1 MGYEMLAASFYAT
14 YITLPW
20 TPSIIYAFP
29 PGGFEDPWR
38 GFPGGNPFPTGKVS
52 ADAPFLPFG
61 NYFVIDKDSPT
72 TTKHSWNLSVQKQM
86 AADWLVS
93 ATYIGSHATHLWG
106 SREINPAIYIPGGPC
121 TLQGVTYN
129 PCSTPGNRDVRR
141 RLSLQYPNVGGTSMA
156 FLDRYEAGGS
166 ASYNGLLLS
175 VQRRAARGVTIGGNY
190 TWSHCLGD
198 ESKANSGG
206 TPGQTYQDP
215 NNRSLDRG
223 NCEGDRRH
231 IFNMTAVAEAPQFAK
246 PTLRL
251 LASGWRLAGIYR
263 VSSGAFLTITS
274 GVDRQLSGVQNQR
287 PNQVLANPYGNKS
300 ITNYLNPAAFA
311 LPALGSLGNM
321 IPYNIAGPGTWQFD
335 VALSRVF
342 TPGKPKDGSPS
353 RGV

>member
-1 MGYEMLAASFYAT
+1 
-14 YITLPW
+14 
-20 TPSIIYAFP
+20 
-29 PGGFEDPWR
+29 
-38 GFPGGNPFPTGKVS
+38 
-52 ADAPFLPFG
+52 
-61 NYFVIDKDSPT
+61 
-72 TTKHSWNLSVQKQM
+72 
-86 AADWLVS
+86 
-93 ATYIGSHATHLWG
+93 
-106 SREINPAIYIPGGPC
+106 
-121 TLQGVTYN
+121 
-129 PCSTPGNRDVRR
+129 
-141 RLSLQYPNVGGTSMA
+141 MA
-156 FLDRYEAGGS
+156 FLDRYEAGGT

-263 VSSGAFLTITS
+263 VSSGGFLTITS

-321 IPYNIAGPGTWQFD
+321 RPYNIAGPGTWQFD

-342 TPGKPKDGSPS
+342 KVRETQRMEVRAEAYNVTNSFRPGVVGTAPV
-353 RGV
+353 GVGAPVTNFSAGNFGQINASLDPRIMQFALKYIF